1 MVTVMNERALRT
13 LEFDKIVN
21 KIKALCTSEL
31 GREIAQEVAPE
42 RQLSVVVRKQKE
54 TTDAVDFILRR
65 GNPPLGGIHD
75 IRSSL
80 KRVEIGSILNPGELL
95 RVSDTLRAARRLKNY
110 SSSVN
115 SASADEDNNY
125 ISGLISSMTSNKRIE
140 DKINMAIV
148 SEEEIDDNASKAL
161 SNIRRQIKEQQS
173 AIKEKLNS
181 MIHSSKYQ
189 KLMQDALVTM
199 RGDRY
204 VVPVKVECKNEVPGL
219 VHDSSASGATVYVE
233 PLAVVEANNSI
244 KQLKLKEQIE
254 IERIL
259 QELTA
264 EIGEIAE
271 PLKANISIFAEL
283 DFTFAKAKM
292 SLDYNCVCPKLNSEK
307 RIKIKKGRHPLLDSK
322 TVVPIDLWAG
332 ESFST
337 LVVTGPNTG
346 GKTVTIKTVGLFTLM
361 AQAGLHVPAAE
372 GTELSMFDSIYA
384 DIGDEQSIEQS
395 LSTFSSHMKNIVHIL
410 SEADD
415 RSLVLFDE
423 LGAGTDPTEGAA
435 LAMAIL
441 ENLHGKGAV
450 TIATTHYS
458 ELKVYAL
465 TTEGVEN
472 ACCEFDVETL
482 RPTYNL
488 LIGVPGK
495 SNAFAISKRLGLYDG
510 ILDRAKE
517 FLTGEELQFEDV
529 LMKIEKNRSESEKE
543 RLQAESYKLEIEG
556 LKKEMEEQKEK
567 LSSQKEKLLRQAR
580 EEARGILLNAKQ
592 DVESMLEEMR
602 RAAKEQSEILQNKA
616 AEEIRAKLRNSINDL
631 EGSLSK
637 TLLPRKGYIKPPEN
651 LKPGDSVLIVNLNQK
666 GTVVTPPNKDGEA
679 IIQAGIMK
687 INVHVSNMKLLN
699 EQAIEIHKFESGRSG
714 MNKAKSISPQIDIR
728 GTTVDDA
735 VQELGKFLDDAAI
748 AGLSE
753 VTIVHGKGTG
763 VLRSGVQQYLK
774 SNRHV
779 KSFRLGK
786 YGEGESGVTIA
797 IIR

>member
-1 MVTVMNERALRT
+1 MDERTLRI
-13 LEFDKIVN
+13 LEFDKIIN
-21 KIKALCTSEL
+21 RLKSLCASEL
-31 GREIAQEVAPE
+31 GKELAEEVVPE
-42 RQLSVVVRKQKE
+42 RQYSVVERMLRE
-54 TTDAVDFILRR
+54 TTHAVDFILRR
-65 GNPPLGGIHD
+65 GNPPLGGLHD

-80 KRVEIGSILNPGELL
+80 KRVEIGSMLTPGELL
-95 RVSDTLRAARRLKNY
+95 RVSDTLRTARNLKNY
-110 SSSVN
+110 SSAVSSEEN
-115 SASADEDNNY
+115 EANDHIGELIA
-125 ISGLISSMTSNKRIE
+125 GLTSNKRIE
-140 DKINMAIV
+140 DKINLAIA
-148 SEEEIDDNASKAL
+148 SEEEIADSASNTLA
-161 SNIRRQIKEQQS
+161 NIRRQIKEHQNS
-173 AIKEKLNS
+173 IKEKLNS

-189 KLMQDALVTM
+189 KLMQESLVTI

-204 VVPVKVECKNEVPGL
+204 VVPVKAECRNEVPGL

-233 PLAVVEANNSI
+233 PMAVVEANNNI
-244 KQLKLKEQIE
+244 KQLKIKEQIE

-259 QELTA
+259 HELTSDVA
-264 EIGEIAE
+264 EIVE
-271 PLKANISIFAEL
+271 PLKINMSIFAAL
-283 DFTFAKAKM
+283 DFAFAKAKL
-292 SLDYNCVCPKLNSEK
+292 SLDYNCVCPRLNDEK

-332 ESFST
+332 ESFNT

-346 GKTVTIKTVGLFTLM
+346 GKTVTLKTVGLFTLM

-372 GTELSMFDSIYA
+372 GTELSIFHDIFA

-395 LSTFSSHMKNIVHIL
+395 LSTFSSHMKNIVKIL

-435 LAMAIL
+435 LAMSIL
-441 ENLHGKGAV
+441 ENLHDTGAITV
-450 TIATTHYS
+450 ATTHYS

-495 SNAFAISKRLGLYDG
+495 SNAFAISKRLGLQEE
-510 ILDRAKE
+510 ILDRARE
-517 FLTGEELQFEDV
+517 FLSGEEIQFEDV

-543 RLQAESYKLEIEG
+543 RLQAESYRLEIEG
-556 LKKEMEEQKEK
+556 LKKELEQQKQKLHTQKER
-567 LSSQKEKLLRQAR
+567 LLREAR
-580 EEARGILLNAKQ
+580 EEARRILLNAKQ
-592 DVESMLEEMR
+592 DTESMLEEMK
-602 RAAKEQSEILQNKA
+602 RAAKEQDEILQNKA
-616 AEEIRAKLRNSINDL
+616 AMEVRARLRNSIGEL
-631 EGSLSK
+631 ESSLSENLM
-637 TLLPRKGYIKPPEN
+637 TRKGFVKPPEN
-651 LKPGDSVLIVNLNQK
+651 LKPGDSVLIINLNQK
-666 GTVVTPPNKDGEA
+666 GTVVNPPDKDGEA

-687 INVHVSNMKLLN
+687 INVHVSNLKLVDD
-699 EQAIEIHKFESGRSG
+699 QAAEIQKIGSGRIG
-714 MNKAKSISPQIDIR
+714 MNKAMHISTQTDIR
-728 GTTVDDA
+728 GMNVEEA
-735 VQELGKFLDDAAI
+735 VLELGKFLDDAAI

-763 VLRSGVQQYLK
+763 MLRNGVHQYLR

-786 YGEGESGVTIA
+786 YGEGESGVTIV
-797 IIR
+797 IMK